1 MNQSSSRSHAILVVG
16 MEQRALPSAAKAL
29 PAELRYLR
37 SKLHLVDLA
46 GSERAKE
53 TGTTGEGRGA
63 ERGRR
68 TAVVAEAF
76 TCSDDTT
83 GTKYVAR

>member
-1 MNQSSSRSHAILVVG
+1 MNQASSRSHAILVVS
-16 MEQRALPSAAKAL
+16 MEQRALRSAAKAL

-53 TGTTGEGRGA
+53 TGTTGARLEA
-63 ERGRR
+63 YDRR
-68 TAVVAEAF
+68 MTAVCSWVAAVF
-76 TCSDDTT
+76 RSCR
-83 GTKYVAR
+83 AA